1 MINNN
6 PSTTEHKKNIKD
18 FLTGTA
24 GLIFDNQET
33 LTNGEYVELNRM
45 IAEITIFNNR
55 ADDTYD
61 ESDDEGDDESEY
73 ESREDIHIRHH
84 RERGEWAFKI
94 HELERVRD
102 LLIRNKDLNFKRINK
117 LQEEKR
123 QLNQLVIGNNKTIYS
138 MFLCQSVLCLIVFI
152 SRF

>member
-102 LLIRNKDLNFKRINK
+102 ILIRNKDFNFKRINK